1 MMAMSRFKEKQM
13 KKTKATQIREM
24 LKEGKSVEEIVKAVN
39 TSTQYVHT
47 LSYLERKKEGKAKK
61 AAPRKKVVKE
71 KPVESGVPSVYAKHV
86 DAIVKKNIELLKEV
100 HDLCAVVDYLEF
112 RLDKEIRRGASV

>member
-1 MMAMSRFKEKQM
+1 M

-39 TSTQYVHT
+39 TSAQYVHT